1 MRASRSCLL
10 SVVLVV
16 GCGDDQQST
25 PDAKPDAV
33 DYTIGEHPQ
42 LAVPCDDS
50 LADVYTLPDD
60 LEEMDDSR
68 RGEILRCAKAEKLT
82 VPEIRE
88 QIEAYNTG
96 YDKAVPGTVR
106 SGFWSYRV
114 AYRST
119 RNTVDGTR
127 AEGDSAAFLLVPANP
142 LPGAPL
148 VVFGHGSVGIA
159 SKCAPSRL
167 DLSAPAQDHDYPP
180 MLYRL
185 AGYGFYVIAPDYN
198 GFSYGQTPGYFN
210 AEDEAHAVLDATR
223 AAAKL
228 LPMAPDKVAFVGHS
242 QGGHAVIA
250 AHAYAK
256 TYGMAGTL
264 VGVATL
270 SPVWNSMSMWA
281 AATAPLAMLTTE
293 KDTNAILYAMSYAY
307 SASELREPE
316 TGVSVFQTDKQD
328 AARDVI
334 LNDCYDKAGLVA
346 LGENPS
352 DFFDEAY
359 VEFVGSACAVNPFL
373 PDCSHE
379 LAVKWKARWEED
391 RPAIDANGAPILAV
405 FGGMDTTVPIGRA
418 ACARNK
424 LTGDLGTGAST
435 TLTFCLDAMLEH
447 RDIVRS
453 AQVEYL
459 NEWVAAK
466 AGAGPEP
473 AACTPFPTDLD
484 CQTPPHD
491 Y

>member
-1 MRASRSCLL
+1 ML
-10 SVVLVV
+10 LVV
-16 GCGDDQQST
+16 GCGDDQQGT
-25 PDAKPDAV
+25 PDARPDAI

-42 LAVPCDDS
+42 LALPCNDA
-50 LADVYTLPDD
+50 LADVYTLPED
-60 LEEMDDSR
+60 LAPMEDSL
-68 RGEILRCAKAEKLT
+68 RGEIFRCAKAEKLT
-82 VPEIRE
+82 VPEIRD
-88 QIEAYNTG
+88 QIAAYNTG
-96 YDKAVPGTVR
+96 YATAVPGTVQ

-119 RNTVDGTR
+119 RNTVEGER
-127 AEGDSAAFLLVPANP
+127 AEGDTAAVLLVPSNP

-148 VVFGHGSVGIA
+148 VVYGHGSVGIA
-159 SKCAPSRL
+159 EKCAPSRL
-167 DLSAPAQDHDYPP
+167 DLSAPVQDQDYPP

-185 AGYGFYVIAPDYN
+185 AGYGFHVIAPDYN

-228 LPMAPDKVAFVGHS
+228 LPSPPDKVAFVGHS
-242 QGGHAVIA
+242 QGGHAVLA
-250 AHAYAK
+250 AQSYAK
-256 TYGMAGTL
+256 SYGMTGTL

-270 SPVWNSMSMWA
+270 APVWSSMSMWA
-281 AATAPLAMLTTE
+281 AATTPAAEFTTE
-293 KDTNAILYAMSYAY
+293 TDTNAILYAMSYAY
-307 SASELREPE
+307 AAGELREPGS
-316 TGVSVFQTDKQD
+316 GVSVFQAEKQD

-346 LGENPS
+346 LGATPA
-352 DFFDEAY
+352 DFFDPTY
-359 VEFVGSACAVNPFL
+359 VQVVGYTCAVNPFA
-373 PDCSHE
+373 PNCTDE
-379 LAVKWKARWEED
+379 LAAKWKARWEED
-391 RPAIDANGAPILAV
+391 RPAIDANSAPMLVV
-405 FGGMDTTVPIGRA
+405 FGDMDTTVPAGRA

-424 LTGDLGTGAST
+424 LNGDLAAVSGAT
-435 TLTFCLDAMLEH
+435 TTITYCLDPMLAH

-473 AACTPFPTDLD
+473 ASCMPFPENQA
-484 CQTPPHD
+484 CAAPPHD